1 MSGPGKDN
9 GRALSLSY
17 VPDDRGR
24 TARLGFLL
32 GLATLLL
39 VGGTAG
45 WAHHRLRREVRRQT
59 ADDLKA
65 VLETAV
71 RGASAFLDGAEGL
84 ASVVAGTG
92 EVRAAARGE
101 GTFAGA
107 LEPLLH
113 DGKVAGYLVVDAR
126 GIVIEASAW
135 LPAAGRPAPDGVLP
149 FDPRAAARKLP
160 RAGLPFRDAAGRVR
174 LVVAAAVPESTLVL
188 GLVLDASRL
197 SAPLL
202 AARAGA
208 TGETYGVDGAGV
220 MISSSRFPAQLSA
233 VGLLGPGED
242 DSALRVELRDPGGDL
257 LRGFRSQSVRREQP
271 LTHAAARVSSGLD
284 GLSVEPYRDYRG
296 VDVVGA
302 WTWLAARGFGVIT
315 EVDAAEAFQPLD
327 VLQRVFGALIA
338 LLALAVAGT
347 AVAILLVARAR
358 RRAAHAE
365 RDVRRLG
372 EYLIERK
379 LGSGAMGD
387 VYLASHA
394 FLRRPTA
401 LKLLRAG
408 DRVALE
414 RFEREVQVTA
424 SLTHPNTVSIYDYGR
439 SADGTFYYAMEFLDG
454 VDLDRLLRRFGP
466 VSDARAVHILRQIY
480 GALAEAHA
488 RGLVHRDIKPAN
500 VILCRRGGVP
510 DLVKV
515 VDFGLA
521 RVSGS
526 ATRGSVVVGT
536 PENMAP
542 ELFESAE
549 NATPASD
556 LYAVGC
562 VGYALLTG
570 RPVFEGGSLA
580 ELCNAHLSRAPVR
593 PTERAGRP
601 VDGLLER
608 LILASL
614 AKDPVRR
621 PRSARDIL
629 AMLERSPLSNAWTT
643 VQANAFWDEHGD
655 HIAEDSARAAAADP
669 IGSIAVG
676 PR

>member
-1 MSGPGKDN
+1 M
-9 GRALSLSY
+9 
-17 VPDDRGR
+17 PDDRGR

-32 GLATLLL
+32 GVGTLLL
-39 VGGTAG
+39 VGGSAA
-45 WAHHRLRREVRRQT
+45 WAQRRLRLEVRRQT
-59 ADDLKA
+59 ADDLRA
-65 VLETAV
+65 VLDTAV
-71 RGASAFLDGAEGL
+71 RGVSAFLDGAEGL
-84 ASVVAGTG
+84 ASVVAGTR
-92 EVRAAARGE
+92 EVRAAARGD

-107 LEPLLH
+107 LDPVLH
-113 DGKVAGYLVVDAR
+113 GGQVTGYLVVDAR
-126 GIVIEASAW
+126 GIVVEASAG

-149 FDPRAAARKLP
+149 FDPRAATRKLP
-160 RAGLPFRDAAGRVR
+160 ATGPPFRDGAGRLR
-174 LVVAAAVPESTLVL
+174 LVVAAAVPQSPLVL
-188 GLVLDASRL
+188 GLALDANRL

-220 MISSSRFPAQLSA
+220 MISSSRFPAQLKE

-242 DSALRVELRDPGGDL
+242 DSALRLELRDPGGDL
-257 LRGFRSQSVRREQP
+257 LRGFRSQGVRREQP

-302 WTWLAARGFGVIT
+302 WTWLPARGFGVIT

-327 VLQRVFGALIA
+327 VLERVFGALIA

-347 AVAILLVARAR
+347 AAGILSVSRAH
-358 RRAAHAE
+358 RRAVHAE

-372 EYLIERK
+372 EYVIERK
-379 LGSGAMGD
+379 IGSGAMGD

-401 LKLLRAG
+401 LKLLRSG

-424 SLTHPNTVSIYDYGR
+424 SLTHPNTVAIYDYGR
-439 SADGTFYYAMEFLDG
+439 SVDGTFYYAMEFLDG
-454 VDLDRLLRRFGP
+454 VDLERFLQRFGP
-466 VSDARAVHILRQIY
+466 ISDARAVHILRQIY
-480 GALAEAHA
+480 GALTEAHA
-488 RGLVHRDIKPAN
+488 RNLVHRDIKPAN

-549 NATPASD
+549 KATPASD

-562 VGYALLTG
+562 VGYALITG
-570 RPVFEGGSLA
+570 RPVFDGVSLA
-580 ELCNAHLSRAPVR
+580 ELCNAHLSRTPV
-593 PTERAGRP
+593 PPSERAGRP
-601 VDGLLER
+601 VDSLLER

-614 AKDPVRR
+614 AKDPTRR

-629 AMLERSPLSNAWTT
+629 AMLERSPLANAWTAA
-643 VQANAFWDEHGD
+643 QANAFWDERGD
-655 HIAEDSARAAAADP
+655 HVAPDPEPAGGAEP
-669 IGSIAVG
+669 IGSLAVG